1 MAWGESPRIA
11 SSLRRARQ
19 CLLETPPRV
28 HQINSMKYSGII
40 FDFNGVILWDSE
52 WHDEAWRKTSKELIG
67 REFSDEEMHNLV
79 HGRTNKDIFTF
90 LLKREIAG
98 EELEMLTQKK
108 ETNYRSIAIS
118 KPNFKLSPG
127 TVELFDFLKANR
139 IIFTIATS
147 SEKTNVDFFFKNLPL
162 ENWFDINKI
171 VYDNGKLPGK
181 PAPDI
186 YLKAAEIIKLPPG
199 MCIVVED
206 AVSGIRLAHNAG
218 IGKII
223 ALGSEGKNK
232 KFEQVNDFINR
243 IITRLD
249 QITIVDFEN

>member
-1 MAWGESPRIA
+1 
-11 SSLRRARQ
+11 
-19 CLLETPPRV
+19 
-28 HQINSMKYSGII
+28 MKLQGVI

-79 HGRTNKDIFTF
+79 YGRTNKDIFTF

-98 EELEMLTQKK
+98 EELGMLTQKK

-162 ENWFDINKI
+162 GNWFDINKI
-171 VYDNGKLPGK
+171 VYDNGELPGK

-186 YLKAAEIIKLPPG
+186 YLKAAKTIELIPG
-199 MCIVVED
+199 KCIVVED
-206 AVSGIRLAHNAG
+206 AISGIKSAHNAG

-232 KFEQVNDFINR
+232 KFEQVNDSINR

-249 QITIVDFEN
+249 QITILDFEN